1 MIKCKKGKVNMDKA
15 KLEKY
20 REERGRYLEKIASYQ
35 KRVRALD
42 QKIMEGE
49 NLEIRALM
57 KGEDVTLEELTALV
71 RQMQEQRPGWEQA
84 RQAGRGWRR
93 KPDEAASVKER
104 ASFDEAPEERDIFS
118 ETLRIPET
126 SQPAQSYEQ
135 PYAQP
140 AYAAT
145 FNDLEDDE

>member
-1 MIKCKKGKVNMDKA
+1 MDKA

-93 KPDEAASVKER
+93 KRMKPQA
-104 ASFDEAPEERDIFS
+104 
-118 ETLRIPET
+118 
-126 SQPAQSYEQ
+126 
-135 PYAQP
+135 
-140 AYAAT
+140 
-145 FNDLEDDE
+145 

>member
-1 MIKCKKGKVNMDKA
+1 MDKA

-57 KGEDVTLEELTALV
+57 KGENVTLEELTALV
-71 RQMQEQRPGWEQA
+71 RQMQERRRDEN
-84 RQAGRGWRR
+84 RQTN
-93 KPDEAASVKER
+93 PDGAATPEEP
-104 ASFDEAPEERDIFS
+104 AAPAEAPRLS
-118 ETLRIPET
+118 ETD
-126 SQPAQSYEQ
+126 QPTHPYEPSYTR
-135 PYAQP
+135 P

-145 FNDLEDDE
+145 FSDLEDENE

>member
-1 MIKCKKGKVNMDKA
+1 MDKA

-42 QKIMEGE
+42 QKIMEAE

-57 KGEDVTLEELTALV
+57 RNENITLDDLTALV
-71 RQMQEQRPGWEQA
+71 RQMQE
-84 RQAGRGWRR
+84 RR
-93 KPDEAASVKER
+93 WSENAHSGASTNGDVTLNEAESGGAASGGS
-104 ASFDEAPEERDIFS
+104 ASINAHDAFDNDPPVPAP
-118 ETLRIPET
+118 
-126 SQPAQSYEQ
+126 SQGFDS
-135 PYAQP
+135 PYARP